1 MSYRFSL
8 VLNREVTDQETVTLK
23 EASRADMSFVSD
35 TLPTN
40 AEIRVTRIDFDDDV
54 TPTLA
59 EAIEAGFE
67 AVKTIPEL
75 SIPGLSVPAQPA
87 VADGGEEVF
96 STAAPGA
103 ERTGGIPG
111 E

>member
-1 MSYRFSL
+1 MGHRYSL
-8 VLNREVTDQETVTLK
+8 ILDREVTEQETVVLK
-23 EASRADMSFVSD
+23 EASRAALSFASD

-40 AEIRVTRIDFDDDV
+40 AKVPVTRINFEDEV

-67 AVKTIPEL
+67 AVKAIPDL

-87 VADGGEEVF
+87 AAEGGEE
-96 STAAPGA
+96 
-103 ERTGGIPG
+103 GGTT
-111 E
+111 EEKVEVTS